1 MYHNCGEIENFST
14 CGEMSEISTWQMWT
28 KIVEKN
34 DKYEVC
40 PWLSL
45 ICTSF
50 QWLGRLLLCSS
61 CTWRSFA
68 ICHLQ
73 STGNKQQSDDIWGIM
88 TNCRFG
94 FNTPGRKGRGLIL
107 ESQYFSLWG
116 EPLHHWPGGEND
128 FFRKCEL
135 NCRRC
140 VHIGQGQLGNI
151 TKLNINKSMH
161 CSLPNATN
169 PNVWH

>member
-1 MYHNCGEIENFST
+1 MEWAIFYENIDLPSWTYHPSAVEHGFTFYFRFHVIRIADDNCVKLGNFQSKLST
-14 CGEMSEISTWQMWT
+14 GLRKSGINFGKTRLVISSFCT
-28 KIVEKN
+28 N
-34 DKYEVC
+34 F

-73 STGNKQQSDDIWGIM
+73 STGNKQQSDDICGIM

-94 FNTPGRKGRGLIL
+94 FHTPWKEGKGSNTWVTIFL
-107 ESQYFSLWG
+107 SLR
-116 EPLHHWPGGEND
+116 EHLHH
-128 FFRKCEL
+128 
-135 NCRRC
+135 
-140 VHIGQGQLGNI
+140 
-151 TKLNINKSMH
+151 TS
-161 CSLPNATN
+161 
-169 PNVWH
+169 